1 MATIIKIKSNKA
13 EKLHEHA
20 TKALMCMKKLVKCL
34 DEYMPLDD
42 DEDYDERDDDDMGYQ
57 DDDDNN
63 MKANRRRGNQ
73 GGSQG
78 AGRYGRERY

>member
-20 TKALMCMKKLVKCL
+20 TKALICMKKLVKCL

-42 DEDYDERDDDDMGYQ
+42 DEDYDERDDDDMVHQ
-57 DDDDNN
+57 DDDDV
-63 MKANRRRGNQ
+63 MTNRRSANKGRN
-73 GGSQG
+73 QG

>member
-42 DEDYDERDDDDMGYQ
+42 DEDYDERDDDDMGHQ
-57 DDDDNN
+57 DDDDV
-63 MKANRRRGNQ
+63 MTNRRNANKGRN
-73 GGSQG
+73 QG